1 MKNAAFAII
10 TAAGLTACSAPPQI
24 TERALSV
31 QVQRQYSNLLDKC
44 HRLGPVTTR
53 GEGSATFA
61 AANST
66 PNDLATYAAE
76 IKARERVIDMGGD
89 TLVLLQTD
97 LVSVVK
103 GVPAAVFTMQVQGIA
118 LRCN

>member
-1 MKNAAFAII
+1 MKKTALVII
-10 TAAGLTACSAPPQI
+10 AAAGLTGCSAPPQI

-31 QVQRQYSNLLDKC
+31 QVHRQYSTLLDKC
-44 HRLGPVTTR
+44 QRLGPVTTR

-66 PNDLATYAAE
+66 PNELATFSAE
-76 IKARERVIDMGGD
+76 IKARERVLDMGGD

-103 GVPAAVFTMQVQGIA
+103 GAPAAVFTMQVQGIA